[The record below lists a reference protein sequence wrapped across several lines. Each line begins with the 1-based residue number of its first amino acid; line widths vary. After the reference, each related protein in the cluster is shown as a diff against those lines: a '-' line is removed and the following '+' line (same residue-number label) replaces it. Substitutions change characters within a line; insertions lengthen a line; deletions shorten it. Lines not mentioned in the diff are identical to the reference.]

1 MNTKHKCFAIIV
13 IIVLICCNFNIYFA
27 NETSEIIVPI
37 LMYHNIVENY
47 PEYTAGAN
55 ITPELFEKHIETLL
69 NQGYNPVKMSDYYSF
84 MLGSKSLPDNPIII
98 TFDDGYLSNYE
109 IAFPVLKKYNIPA
122 TIFIVT
128 STVGL
133 TPESGLVSY
142 PHFTWEQAKIMQ
154 DSGLIEINSH
164 THTHKNISELSTGEL
179 QKEIRLSKYLIEKN
193 LNKYCYTFAYPYG
206 GYREDTEKLIR
217 YAGYK
222 MHIKVNDASQN
233 QEYLANKVS
242 DGLSNIKR
250 ITVRGDMSEQDLLNV
265 INIAINNTKT
275 ISF

>member
-1 MNTKHKCFAIIV
+1 MNFKRKILAIAIV
-13 IIVLICCNFNIYFA
+13 FILLWCNYNIYFA
-27 NETSEIIVPI
+27 DENSDIIVPI
-37 LMYHNIVENY
+37 LMYHNIVDEY
-47 PEYTAGAN
+47 PPETAGAN
-55 ITPELFEKHIETLL
+55 ISPELFEKHIETLL
-69 NQGYNPVKMSDYYSF
+69 NYGYNPVSLSDYYQF
-84 MLGSKSLPDNPIII
+84 MLGNKSLPENPIVI

-109 IAFPVLKKYNIPA
+109 IAFPILKKYNVPA
-122 TIFIVT
+122 AIFIVT

-164 THTHKNISELSTGEL
+164 THTHKNISTLTTGEL
-179 QKEIRLSKYLIEKN
+179 QTEIRLSKYLIEKN

-222 MHIKVNDASQN
+222 MHIKVNDASQD
-233 QEYLANKVS
+233 EAYLANKAS
-242 DGLSNIKR
+242 DGLNNIKR
-250 ITVRGDMSEQDLLNV
+250 ITVRGDMSENDLIDV
-265 INIAINNTKT
+265 IGIAINNTKR
-275 ISF
+275 IAN

>member
-1 MNTKHKCFAIIV
+1 MNLKQKFFSMIL
-13 IIVLICCNFNIYFA
+13 IIVLLCCNFNIYFA
-27 NETSEIIVPI
+27 NEAHDVIVPI
-37 LMYHNIVENY
+37 LMYHNLVEEY
-47 PEYTAGAN
+47 PLETAGAN
-55 ITPELFEKHIETLL
+55 ITPELFEKHIQTLL
-69 NQGYNPVKMSDYYSF
+69 NQGYNPVSLSDYYAF
-84 MLGSKSLPDNPIII
+84 VIGNKTLPDNPIVI

-109 IAFPVLKKYNIPA
+109 VAFPILKKYNVPA
-122 TIFIVT
+122 AIFIVT

-164 THTHKNISELSTGEL
+164 THTHKNIATLSTGEL

-222 MHIKVNDASQN
+222 MHIKVNDASQD
-233 QEYLANKVS
+233 EAYLANKVS

-250 ITVRGDMSEQDLLNV
+250 ITVRGDMSESDLLNV
-265 INIAINNTKT
+265 IDTAIQITKNQ
-275 ISF
+275 